1 MSPDGTRTDDLF
13 HALSD
18 PTRRAILDLLAQ
30 REVMTVTELAAQFP
44 SLVRSGISK
53 HLMALRQA
61 DLVYATRQ
69 GREQHYRVNPRAM
82 RELLR
87 PWVEKY
93 EKYWDDRLGRLRDV
107 AEARESAGG
116 ALQSGSPGHGAAGGG
131 PDDK

>member
-1 MSPDGTRTDDLF
+1 MPPEGESSDELF
-13 HALSD
+13 RALGD

-61 DLVYATRQ
+61 GLVYATRQ
-69 GREQHYRVNPRAM
+69 GREQHYRVNPEAM
-82 RELLR
+82 RKVLR

-93 EKYWDDRLGRLRDV
+93 EKYWDERLDRLREV
-107 AEARESAGG
+107 AESRE
-116 ALQSGSPGHGAAGGG
+116 PG
-131 PDDK
+131 DESTEE